1 MLQPFGDSAATLGL
15 VKFQMVAR
23 IGGAD
28 CQTLARFT
36 SGEPALADC
45 AAGDGRAMVLA
56 SDLNNKWNDFPLHP
70 TFVAFLHE
78 AVRYLSSARP
88 QAGEY
93 LVGDAPAGTP
103 RTPGIVTISDNAA
116 ASSPWRRRVAIN
128 VDPREGDPARI
139 SAEDF
144 QSAVM
149 RLKDAGASEARA
161 EAKQQED
168 RQHLWRD
175 VLVLMIA
182 VLAFEGVVASRA
194 A

>member
-1 MLQPFGDSAATLGL
+1 MRQ
-15 VKFQMVAR
+15 
-23 IGGAD
+23 
-28 CQTLARFT
+28 
-36 SGEPALADC
+36 
-45 AAGDGRAMVLA
+45 
-56 SDLNNKWNDFPLHP
+56 
-70 TFVAFLHE
+70 
-78 AVRYLSSARP
+78 
-88 QAGEY
+88 
-93 LVGDAPAGTP
+93 
-103 RTPGIVTISDNAA
+103 PGIVSVPDAA
-116 ASSPWRRRVAIN
+116 AGAASRTRHVAVN

-182 VLAFEGVVASRA
+182 VLAFEGALASRTA
-194 A
+194 